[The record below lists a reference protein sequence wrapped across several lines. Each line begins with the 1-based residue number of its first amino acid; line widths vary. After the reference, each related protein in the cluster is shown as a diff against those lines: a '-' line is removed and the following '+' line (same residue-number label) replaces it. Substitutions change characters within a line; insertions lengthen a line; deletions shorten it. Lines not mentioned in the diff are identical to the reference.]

1 LILNG
6 IIASMKQQRLESL
19 ADGIFAIVMTLLVLE
34 IRIPELHNYSEID
47 LLQSIIKNT
56 PLYLSYLLSFVVLFT
71 YWRSHHFVTSIF
83 AKNIDNTLT
92 NINAI
97 FLFLIAFVPYS
108 SHLLGSY
115 SESIVAIWIF
125 SLHTIA
131 IGIVLF
137 WMRYYVD
144 SSRTIENTE
153 ISPVENRHAYAR
165 ILFPVFSAF
174 IALVISPFNISLAL
188 SIFTL
193 GLFLNYAKRSTK
205 IIFKIIGY
213 FYSGWKE

>member
-1 LILNG
+1 
-6 IIASMKQQRLESL
+6 MKQQRLEAL

-34 IRIPELHNYSEID
+34 IRIPELHHYSEVAILD
-47 LLQSIIKNT
+47 GIIRNKA
-56 PLYLSYLLSFVVLFT
+56 LYLSYLLSFVMLFT

-83 AKNIDNTLT
+83 AKNLDNTLS

-115 SESIVAIWIF
+115 SESIVAVWVF
-125 SLHTIA
+125 SIHTIA

-144 SSRTIENTE
+144 RSRTIENSDIT
-153 ISPVENRHAYAR
+153 PVENRHAYAR
-165 ILFPVFSAF
+165 ILFPVLSATLCLIISPINTT
-174 IALVISPFNISLAL
+174 IALYV
-188 SIFTL
+188 FTL

-205 IIFKIIGY
+205 IIFKILGI
-213 FYSGWKE
+213 FYPKWKE